1 MKKYKY
7 VVVSGCSFSACDA
20 KNTPRA
26 GQTYGDVVA
35 KHFGAKCYNLAIS
48 GGSLPGMNRK
58 TLKWCSKNKDKF
70 NDTLIILG
78 MTEVAR
84 FEFWNNK
91 GAAYAWERDGFWDAH
106 LPELVDLGVAEHLNA
121 PKFSKEQVVNFYNN
135 NALFIL
141 TTNIII
147 GLQSFLKLNN
157 IDHIFF
163 DALYPVDMFWENE
176 CDDKED
182 KFGHKLLFDNL
193 VSQENWY
200 KHPEYE
206 SMVDFTQTNPRMRIE
221 RNDNHPN
228 RKAHKYWAECLIEFI
243 DEKINT

>member
-7 VVVSGCSFSACDA
+7 VISVGCSFSSTDQP
-20 KNTPRA
+20 NLVDP
-26 GQTYGDVVA
+26 GETYGDLIA
-35 KHFGAKCYNLAIS
+35 KHFGAKHYNLS
-48 GGSLPGMNRK
+48 RTGGSLPGMNRK

-91 GAAYAWERDGFWDAH
+91 GAAYAWERDGFWDAQ
-106 LPELVDLGVAEHLNA
+106 LPKLVDLGVAEHLNA

-163 DALYPVDMFWENE
+163 DALYPIDTYWEKF

-200 KHPEYE
+200 KNSEYK
-206 SMVDFTQTNPRMRIE
+206 SMIDFTEKNIEMRASE
-221 RNDNHPN
+221 SDPHPN
-228 RKAHKYWAECLIEFI
+228 KKAHKYWADCLIEYI
-243 DEKINT
+243 DEKFNT